1 MFKTFFGIM
10 LLLFGGLIFFNV
22 LGLGWIVRIVLSIL
36 IVSYAIN
43 KIKRADRSTEKGFG
57 IVALI
62 FGVILFFGGV
72 HMIFGLLIGLA
83 LIYFGMNMMKRS
95 KENNVT
101 KGTFA
106 MCGNTTSMKEDAFD
120 LEWNKKMKN

>member
-10 LLLFGGLIFFNV
+10 LLLLGGLIFFNV
-22 LGLGWIVRIVLSIL
+22 LGLGWLVRIIISIL

-43 KIKRADRSTEKGFG
+43 KMKHAETSTEKGFG

-62 FGVILFFGGV
+62 IGVLLFFGGV

-83 LIYFGMNMMKRS
+83 LIYFGFNMMNRDKKS
-95 KENNVT
+95 SATKE
-101 KGTFA
+101 TFA
-106 MCGNTTSMKEDAFD
+106 VCGNTGSIQEDAFD
-120 LEWNKKMKN
+120 LEWNKKMKK